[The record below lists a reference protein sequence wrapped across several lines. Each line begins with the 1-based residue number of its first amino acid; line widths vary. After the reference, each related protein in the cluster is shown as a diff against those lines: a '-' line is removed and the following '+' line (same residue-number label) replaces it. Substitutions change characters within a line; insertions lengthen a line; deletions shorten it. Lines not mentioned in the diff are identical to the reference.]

1 MPAVSRIGKKVIT
14 IPKGVTVTQNG
25 NEVTVKG
32 PQGELTQEIS
42 SDMTLNIEGNELN
55 VVRPNDSKKMK
66 TIHGTTRSLVDNMVE
81 GVTKGFQKT
90 LELNGVGYR
99 AQLQGSKL
107 VLNVG
112 LSHPVEF
119 EQGDDLTVE
128 VPKNTVIVVKGINKQ
143 AVGALAA
150 NIRAVRPPEP
160 YKGKGIRYQDEHV
173 RRKEGKTGK

>member
-1 MPAVSRIGKKVIT
+1 MSRIGKKVIT
-14 IPKGVTVTQNG
+14 IPEGVTVTQDG
-25 NEVTVKG
+25 DMVTVKG
-32 PQGELTQEIS
+32 PKGELTHAIDSEI
-42 SDMTLNIEGNELN
+42 TLDTQDNELT
-55 VVRPNDSKKMK
+55 VVRPNDSKKMR

-81 GVTKGFQKT
+81 GVTKGFEKT

-99 AQLQGSKL
+99 AQLQGNKL

-119 EQGDDLTVE
+119 EPGDDLTVE
-128 VPKNTVIVVKGINKQ
+128 VPKNTVVVIKGINKQ

-150 NIRAVRPPEP
+150 NVRAVRPPEP
-160 YKGKGIRYQDEHV
+160 YKGKGIRYQGEYV